1 MSEEEN
7 LPSAEEMRAR
17 YADLTKDDAAP
28 GDESTVD
35 SPQSAE
41 PEPEPEA
48 TPEPEPPNPQS
59 PISNLPPEPEPEEA
73 PDPAEDLAAHLLD
86 VNVRFWAELGRSQL
100 PLAQAVAL
108 GAGAIVDLDKEPED
122 EVDIYVNGMP
132 FATGRLLLVDEEW
145 AVRLERIVATPQAVE
160 QASSSGSGA

>member
-1 MSEEEN
+1 M
-7 LPSAEEMRAR
+7 
-17 YADLTKDDAAP
+17 KDEAP
-28 GDESTVD
+28 AVDESAVD

-41 PEPEPEA
+41 PEPEAEAAPEPEA
-48 TPEPEPPNPQS
+48 VPEPEPSNPQS
-59 PISNLPPEPEPEEA
+59 PISNLPAEPEPEEA

-86 VNVRFWAELGRSQL
+86 VNVRFWAELGRSRL

-132 FATGRLLLVDEEW
+132 FATGKLLLVDEEW
-145 AVRLERIVATPQAVE
+145 AIRLERIVAGE
-160 QASSSGSGA
+160 LSWL